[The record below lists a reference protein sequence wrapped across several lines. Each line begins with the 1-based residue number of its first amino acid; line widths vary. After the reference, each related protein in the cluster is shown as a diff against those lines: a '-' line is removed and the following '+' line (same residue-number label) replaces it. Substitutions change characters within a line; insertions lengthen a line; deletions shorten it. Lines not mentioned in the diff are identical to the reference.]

1 MRGNEVL
8 TMKRTFWSLFV
19 LLALVAIPVP
29 GQDTSR
35 ISGPVLGYVFDADN
49 AGVRPIFGIPGAATL
64 GPALNL
70 GVELDRAALSQE
82 SDYLLGVAGPD
93 RQVVLFQNLSGV
105 LSPVAIAGAAP
116 APDRILAS
124 PTGRSALLL
133 YRDSN
138 VAQVL
143 TGLPDAPALGASIDL
158 SGLPP
163 LKSWGISDDGRAILA
178 SAPNGDGESVF
189 LINPDGSSRLLLS
202 AGRVAAAAFLTR
214 RSDTVIADALY
225 NSVDWIR
232 DVTGAAEVINLA
244 AEKDGISSPVAVSVS
259 ADNLRVFVA
268 NAGSGTIATLDLAG
282 GAPLLVPCECALTG
296 LERLQGNAVFRL
308 TEPAGEPL
316 WVFDGDPPQARI
328 VFVPAA
334 RNGGEK

>member
-1 MRGNEVL
+1 
-8 TMKRTFWSLFV
+8 MKRTFWSLLV
-19 LLALVAIPVP
+19 LFALAAIPVAAS
-29 GQDTSR
+29 QDSSR
-35 ISGPVLGYVFDADN
+35 ISGPVLGYVFDADS
-49 AGVRPIFGIPGAATL
+49 AGLRPVYGIPGATTL

-70 GVELDRAALSQE
+70 GVEVDRAALSQE

-93 RQVVLFQNLSGV
+93 RQVVLFRDLSGA

-116 APDRILAS
+116 APDRILVS
-124 PTGRSALLL
+124 PSGSSALLF
-133 YRDSN
+133 YRDGSLIE
-138 VAQVL
+138 VL

-202 AGRVAAAAFLTR
+202 AGRIAAAAFLFG
-214 RSDTVIADALY
+214 RSDAVIADALY

-259 ADNLRVFVA
+259 SDNLQVFVA
-268 NAGSGTIATLDLAG
+268 SAGSGTIATLNLAG
-282 GAPLLVPCECALTG
+282 GAPLLVACDCALTS
-296 LERLQGNAVFRL
+296 LERLHGNAVFRL
-308 TEPAGEPL
+308 TEPSGEPL
-316 WVFDGDPPQARI
+316 WVFDGDAPQARI
-328 VFVPAA
+328 VFVPAV

>member
-93 RQVVLFQNLSGV
+93 RPVVLFRDLSGA

-116 APDRILAS
+116 APDRILVS
-124 PTGRSALLL
+124 PSGSSALLF
-133 YRDSN
+133 YREGSLIE
-138 VAQVL
+138 VF
-143 TGLPDAPALGASIDL
+143 TGLPDAPALSASIDL
-158 SGLPP
+158 ASLPP
-163 LKSWGISDDGRAILA
+163 FTLWAISDDGRAILA
-178 SAPNGDGESVF
+178 SAPAGDGQSVF
-189 LINPDGSSRLLLS
+189 LINPDGSPRLLFS
-202 AGRVAAAAFLTR
+202 AGRVAAAAFLTK
-214 RSDTVIADALY
+214 RSDAVIADALY

-244 AEKDGISSPVAVSVS
+244 AEKDGISSPVGVSVS
-259 ADNLRVFVA
+259 RDNLRVFVA
-268 NAGSGTIATLDLAG
+268 NAGSGSIASLDLAG
-282 GAPLLVPCECALTG
+282 GAPLLVACDCALTS
-296 LERLQGNAVFRL
+296 LERLHGNAVFRL
-308 TEPAGEPL
+308 TEPSGEPL
-316 WVFDGDPPQARI
+316 WVFDGDAPEARV